1 MSPGATFLLNNFLP
15 SASFAKI
22 SRMKRRT
29 DPKDVIARLAGDG
42 QEAFTLADLRA
53 RFNLTAPQAQQLAYR
68 LARNNLVRR
77 VKRGLYAILEPADW
91 HGGPGLGVDRYW
103 AAAYAVRGEA
113 YYLAY
118 YTAMELHE
126 MLQHPLRTVFVAVT
140 KQHRPLTFG
149 TARVRF
155 VTLAAGKFFGEEDRR
170 TAQGH
175 IVKVAQ
181 LERTVLDCADRP
193 DLCGGIEEVFQ
204 GLVRRRGDLDPDRL
218 LRFVHRLDKPVV
230 TKRLGLLLE
239 LAGGDPELLLEL
251 ERAAGRLKRFVPL
264 DKMAPINGAERNRR
278 WELIVNVELHRLF
291 AAART

>member
-1 MSPGATFLLNNFLP
+1 M
-15 SASFAKI
+15 
-22 SRMKRRT
+22 RT
-29 DPKDVIARLAGDG
+29 RTEPTDIIARLAAEGV
-42 QEAFTLADLRA
+42 EAFTLADLQQ
-53 RFNLTAPQAQQLAYR
+53 RFDLTPKQAGGLAYR
-68 LARNNLVRR
+68 LTRQNLVRR
-77 VKRGLYAILEPADW
+77 LKRGLYAILEPADW

-103 AAAYAVRGEA
+103 AAANAVRGEP
-113 YYLAY
+113 YFLAY
-118 YTAMELHE
+118 YTAMELHD

-149 TARVRF
+149 TVHMQF

-175 IVKVAQ
+175 VVKVAE
-181 LERTVLDCADRP
+181 LERTFLDCADRP
-193 DLCGGIEEVFQ
+193 ELCGGIEEVFR
-204 GLVRRRGDLDPDRL
+204 GFVRRRADLDVDRL

-239 LAGGDPELLLEL
+239 LAGGDPELLIEL

-264 DKMAPINGAERNRR
+264 DKTAPIDGAERNRR
-278 WELIVNVELHRLF
+278 WELIVNTDLRLLF